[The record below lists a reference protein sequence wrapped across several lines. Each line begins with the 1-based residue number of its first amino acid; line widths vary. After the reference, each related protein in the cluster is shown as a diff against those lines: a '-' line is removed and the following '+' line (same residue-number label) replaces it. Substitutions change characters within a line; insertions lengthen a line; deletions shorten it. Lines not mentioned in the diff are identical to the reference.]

1 MSPRRTD
8 PKAKPQTSARRL
20 PDWLIAIG
28 IGVVVVV
35 GVVVLFTLQ
44 TPQPAPYSPSG
55 VTAAGK
61 TKGDPNAK
69 LELVVFSDFK

>member
-8 PKAKPQTSARRL
+8 PKFKPQAKRGVPTWA
-20 PDWLIAIG
+20 IALGIG
-28 IGVVVVV
+28 IVVVV
-35 GVVVLFTLQ
+35 GAVALFTLQ
-44 TPQPAPYSPSG
+44 TPATPAYSPAS
-55 VTAAGK
+55 VTSAGK